1 MTKVFI
7 SHSFE
12 DQSFAR
18 WVRNALVEAGID
30 AYFDAFDLSP
40 GANFASALRNE
51 VESADALVAIL
62 SEKALSHNNVLL
74 EIGMAQGLGKPVI
87 AVLAPGEKPDFS
99 MLASL
104 ADTYVLDAAK
114 LNTPELGEKIIKAL
128 PKKPVDGEHAGS

>member
-18 WVRNALVEAGID
+18 WVKNALTEAGVD
-30 AYFDAFDLSP
+30 AYFDAFDLSSP
-40 GANFASALRNE
+40 DADFASAIRNE
-51 VESADALVAIL
+51 VQSADALVAIL
-62 SEKALSHNNVLL
+62 SEKALSHSQILL

-87 AVLAPGEKPDFS
+87 AVLAPGAKPDLP
-99 MLASL
+99 MLRSL

-114 LNTPELGEKIIKAL
+114 LNTPELGEKITKAL
-128 PKKPVDGEHAGS
+128 PKKQING